1 MQTQLSTIEEENQA
15 KLNQYQILIG
25 ILQAYRSDDLLT
37 TAQLFSMLDA
47 SLITDPDILTIVNAV
62 SEDMTTNGYQTLQSL
77 GTSSWNAGRINDAI
91 QYYEKSIQVKPDNT
105 SAMYLLGRIYQD
117 QEDME
122 KANYWFGKILDEFP
136 ESSQAQQAREA
147 RGY

>member
-1 MQTQLSTIEEENQA
+1 
-15 KLNQYQILIG
+15 
-25 ILQAYRSDDLLT
+25 
-37 TAQLFSMLDA
+37 
-47 SLITDPDILTIVNAV
+47 
-62 SEDMTTNGYQTLQSL
+62 
-77 GTSSWNAGRINDAI
+77 
-91 QYYEKSIQVKPDNT
+91 
-105 SAMYLLGRIYQD
+105 MYLLGRIYQD

>member
-1 MQTQLSTIEEENQA
+1 
-15 KLNQYQILIG
+15 
-25 ILQAYRSDDLLT
+25 
-37 TAQLFSMLDA
+37 
-47 SLITDPDILTIVNAV
+47 
-62 SEDMTTNGYQTLQSL
+62 MTTNGYQTLQSL